1 MYIVW
6 QMVQLIE
13 NRFNIKETIDI
24 LKPIIIMDKQIL
36 SNIDKNLKRI
46 ADALE
51 ESNKIKKK
59 NFIIEKKKFNR
70 DYIVETTSNTN
81 STNNG

>member
-24 LKPIIIMDKQIL
+24 LKPIIIMENQIL

-51 ESNKIKKK
+51 ESNKIMKK